1 MNLKIISTEKAVM
14 KIEAENVLTFE
25 TEMGNTKE
33 EIKKEIEESFDVKV
47 NKIRSLIQGNRKIA
61 YVKLNKKNPAIDIA
75 TKLGVI

>member
-25 TEMGNTKE
+25 TEMGKNKE
-33 EIKKEIEESFDVKV
+33 EIKKEVEESFEVKV
-47 NKIRSLIQGNRKIA
+47 NKIRTLIQGNKKIA
-61 YVKLNKKNPAIDIA
+61 YVKLNKNNLAIDIA

>member
-33 EIKKEIEESFDVKV
+33 
-47 NKIRSLIQGNRKIA
+47 
-61 YVKLNKKNPAIDIA
+61 
-75 TKLGVI
+75 